1 MTQLIGERLSSE
13 RFSALL
19 LGGFAAAALLLA
31 SIGIYSVLSYI
42 VNGRRR
48 EIGIRTALGARTGD
62 VVKLVITEG
71 MSPALAGIA
80 VGALVAVA
88 SARVLQTLA
97 FGISAT
103 DPPTLAAVS
112 ALLAVVAL
120 LACLVPAYRAS
131 RFDPIKVLRAD

>member
-1 MTQLIGERLSSE
+1 MQQRIDERLSSE

-19 LGGFAAAALLLA
+19 LGGFAATALLLA
-31 SIGIYSVLSYI
+31 AIGIYSVLSYI
-42 VNGRRR
+42 VRGRRR

-62 VVKLVITEG
+62 ILRLVIAEG
-71 MSPALAGIA
+71 MSPTLAGIA
-80 VGALVAVA
+80 VGALAAVA

-103 DPPTLAAVS
+103 DWSTLATVS
-112 ALLAVVAL
+112 TILAGVAL
-120 LACLVPAYRAS
+120 LASLVPAYRAS